1 MYCLHFHIRAR
12 IDAGREGPVDDMLL
26 RKYSSC
32 LSRPGSVL
40 GFFFFG
46 GGGGGMMRNSRVCM
60 CTYSCMYVYM
70 YLWIRLFLCVRSIRV
85 HVHVDCLVFHKE
97 NQGREGEERQGT
109 PGRARESGSEE
120 NTMGGEKER
129 KRVRVINRKDENALS
144 H

>member
-1 MYCLHFHIRAR
+1 M
-12 IDAGREGPVDDMLL
+12 
-26 RKYSSC
+26 
-32 LSRPGSVL
+32 
-40 GFFFFG
+40 
-46 GGGGGMMRNSRVCM
+46 
-60 CTYSCMYVYM
+60 
-70 YLWIRLFLCVRSIRV
+70 
-85 HVHVDCLVFHKE
+85 HVDCLVFHKE